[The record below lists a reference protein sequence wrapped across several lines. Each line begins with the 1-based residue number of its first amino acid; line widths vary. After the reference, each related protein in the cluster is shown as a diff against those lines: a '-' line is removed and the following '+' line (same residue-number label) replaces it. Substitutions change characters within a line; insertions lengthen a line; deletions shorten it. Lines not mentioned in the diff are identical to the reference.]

1 MGAVDSIW
9 LRRHPP
15 AQPSLVCDILPSINA
30 LFILMYDSHKF
41 REVSFYNDFCP
52 GQSQGEGTKSNNLFH
67 MTGRPSDRKWCT
79 KVPGSKSAFTIST
92 RGFVDDNVEISLY
105 SDDECDKPFAEN
117 ITFDGC
123 IAGPREVRSKRAH
136 EAPELLKYGTLRG

>member
-1 MGAVDSIW
+1 
-9 LRRHPP
+9 
-15 AQPSLVCDILPSINA
+15 
-30 LFILMYDSHKF
+30 
-41 REVSFYNDFCP
+41 
-52 GQSQGEGTKSNNLFH
+52 

-79 KVPGSKSAFTIST
+79 KVSGSKSAFTIST
-92 RGFVDDNVEISLY
+92 RGFVDDDVEISLY

-136 EAPELLKYGTLRG
+136 EAPELLKYGALRG